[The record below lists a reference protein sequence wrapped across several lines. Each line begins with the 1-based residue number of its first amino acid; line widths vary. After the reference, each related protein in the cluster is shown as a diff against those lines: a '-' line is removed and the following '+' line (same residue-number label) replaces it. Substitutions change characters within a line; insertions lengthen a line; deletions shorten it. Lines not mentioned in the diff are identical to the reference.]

1 MKSEDVLT
9 LAKSGFT
16 AKQIA
21 ALSATFGKEAATHN
35 VAPIEQTT
43 PTTPQNVEN
52 VATTPTTPQNDIL
65 AQILTAIQTNAV
77 NQTEQPKAQSVDEIL
92 AEIINPPT
100 ITKGE

>member
-16 AKQIA
+16 ATQIA
-21 ALSATFGKEAATHN
+21 ALSAAFGKETAITN
-35 VAPIEQTT
+35 VAKVSTT
-43 PTTPQNVEN
+43 PTTSQNGAN
-52 VATTPTTPQNDIL
+52 QQNDTL
-65 AQILTAIQTNAV
+65 AQILSAIQTSAV

-100 ITKGE
+100 ITMGE